1 MPNENPRRPHERAAL
16 YTQNTGLHNTIM
28 VLSQFREFNVWL
40 KECDRPQVSKTAI
53 SKVYRAHARHRVAKR
68 FRDLRI
74 HDASDALLRG
84 YSVGIRTF
92 LCYSAAEAMGAA
104 IEKHVSRWTIHDESI
119 APALRRI
126 AEPLRDR
133 TDVLKG
139 TARGDLIKFVDHE
152 HENVRVVATA
162 FRHLVAHGD
171 FTPTGTGMMTVAGAN
186 AVLRLGDLMLTE
198 SERQFTAWFT
208 RISGA

>member
-1 MPNENPRRPHERAAL
+1 MVVLPH
-16 YTQNTGLHNTIM
+16 
-28 VLSQFREFNVWL
+28 FREFNAWL
-40 KECDRPQVSKTAI
+40 KTYDRPGIPSATI
-53 SKVYRAHARHRVAKR
+53 SKLYRAHARHRVAKR
-68 FRDLRI
+68 FWDVRI

-104 IEKHVSRWTIHDESI
+104 IEKHVSKWTIHNESLT
-119 APALRRI
+119 PALRRL

-139 TARGDLIKFVDHE
+139 AARSDLTSFVDRE
-152 HENVRVVATA
+152 HDNVRVVATA

-171 FTPTGTGMMTVAGAN
+171 FTPTGTGMMTVAGAT
-186 AVLRLGDLMLTE
+186 AVLRLGNLMLTE
-198 SERQFTAWFT
+198 SERQFAAWFK

>member
-1 MPNENPRRPHERAAL
+1 MAVLPH
-16 YTQNTGLHNTIM
+16 
-28 VLSQFREFNVWL
+28 FREFNLWL
-40 KECDRPQVSKTAI
+40 KISERPGIPSSAI
-53 SKVYRAHARHRVAKR
+53 SKLYRAHARHRVAKG
-68 FRDLRI
+68 FRDVRI
-74 HDASDALLRG
+74 HEASDALLRG

-104 IEKHVSRWTIHDESI
+104 IEKHVTRWTIYDENI
-119 APALRRI
+119 APALRRL

-139 TARGDLIKFVDHE
+139 AARSDLIKFVDRE
-152 HENVRVVATA
+152 HNNVRVFATA

-171 FTPTGTGMMTVAGAN
+171 FTPTGTGMMTVAGAT
-186 AVLRLGDLMLTE
+186 AVLRLGDLMLKE
-198 SERQFTAWFT
+198 SEQQFAAWFN

>member
-1 MPNENPRRPHERAAL
+1 MAVLPH
-16 YTQNTGLHNTIM
+16 
-28 VLSQFREFNVWL
+28 FREFNVWL
-40 KECDRPQVSKTAI
+40 KACDCPHIPSATI
-53 SKVYRAHARHRVAKR
+53 SKLYRAHARHRVAKR
-68 FRDLRI
+68 FRGLRI

-104 IEKHVSRWTIHDESI
+104 IGKHVSRWTIRDEDI
-119 APALRRI
+119 VPVLRRI

-139 TARGDLIKFVDHE
+139 SARSDLIKFVDRE
-152 HENVRVVATA
+152 NDNVRVVATA

-171 FTPTGTGMMTVAGAN
+171 FTPTGTGIMTVAGAN
-186 AVLRLGDLMLTE
+186 AVLRLGNLVLTE
-198 SERQFTAWFT
+198 SERQFSAWFA
-208 RISGA
+208 RMAGE

>member
-1 MPNENPRRPHERAAL
+1 MACISRLLQTHRKQG
-16 YTQNTGLHNTIM
+16 THNTM
-28 VLSQFREFNVWL
+28 TVLPNFREFNVWL
-40 KECDRPQVSKTAI
+40 KASDRPHIQPTTI
-53 SKVYRAHARHRVAKR
+53 SKLYRAHARHRVAKR

-119 APALRRI
+119 SPALRRL

-139 TARGDLIKFVDHE
+139 TARSDLIKFVDCE
-152 HENVRVVATA
+152 HDNVRVFATA

-171 FTPTGTGMMTVAGAN
+171 FTPTGTGMMTIAGAN
-186 AVLRLGDLMLTE
+186 AVLRLGNLMLTE
-198 SERQFTAWFT
+198 SERQFAAWLK